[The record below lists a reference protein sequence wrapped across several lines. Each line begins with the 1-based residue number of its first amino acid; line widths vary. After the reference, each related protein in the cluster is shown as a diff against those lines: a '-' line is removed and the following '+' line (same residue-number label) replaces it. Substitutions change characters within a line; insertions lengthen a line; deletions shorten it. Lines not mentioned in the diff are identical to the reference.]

1 MIIGI
6 VGLIGSGKDTIA
18 DYLQNIHQF
27 RRESFA
33 HTLKDAVACVFGWER
48 ELIEGRTRSSREW
61 REQVDP
67 WWAER
72 LNMPNLTPRYV
83 LQVWG
88 TEVARRGFH
97 DDIWIAS
104 LENRLRKTQ
113 DDVVISDCRFPNE
126 IQAIRNAG
134 GVVIRVK
141 RGPEP
146 EWYELAETVNRG
158 PKENI
163 EWRLS
168 KNRLEE
174 YGVHASET
182 AWVGTDFDAVIDN
195 NATGLDTLYQQIKQ
209 LVDQLKSNDLALDH
223 LPAR

>member
-6 VGLIGSGKDTIA
+6 CGLIGSGKDTIA

-33 HTLKDAVACVFGWER
+33 HTLKDAVACVFGWDR
-48 ELIEGRTRSSREW
+48 ELLEGRTRESREW

-88 TEVARRGFH
+88 TEVARKSFH
-97 DDIWIAS
+97 DDIWIAA
-104 LENRLRKTQ
+104 LENKLRKTH

-126 IQAIRNAG
+126 IKAIKSAG
-134 GVVIRVK
+134 GIVIRVT

-146 EWYELAETVNRG
+146 VWYKLAEKVNQV
-158 PKENI
+158 PTQNNK
-163 EWRLS
+163 WRQS
-168 KNRLEE
+168 KNQLEA

-182 AWVGTDFDAVIDN
+182 AWVGTEFDAVIDN
-195 NATGLDTLYQQIKQ
+195 NADGLDNLYRQIKD
-209 LVDQLKSNDLALDH
+209 LVLNLQVSRVS
-223 LPAR
+223 LPA

>member
-6 VGLIGSGKDTIA
+6 CGLIGSGKDTIA

-33 HTLKDAVACVFGWER
+33 HTLKDAVAHIFGWDR
-48 ELIEGRTRSSREW
+48 ELIEGRTRESREW
-61 REQVDP
+61 REQVDS

-72 LNMPNLTPRYV
+72 LNMPHLTPRYV

-88 TEVARRGFH
+88 TEVARRSFH

-104 LENRLRKTQ
+104 LENKLRKTT

-126 IQAIRNAG
+126 IRAIKNAG
-134 GVVIRVK
+134 GIVIRVK

-146 EWYELAETVNRG
+146 VWYELAETVNRG
-158 PKENI
+158 PDKNI
-163 EWRLS
+163 NWRLS
-168 KNRLEE
+168 KNQLET
-174 YGVHASET
+174 YGIHASET
-182 AWVGTDFDAVIDN
+182 GWIGTEFDAEIDN
-195 NATGLDTLYQQIKQ
+195 NADGLDSLYTQVKH
-209 LVDQLKSNDLALDH
+209 LVQD
-223 LPAR
+223 LPAAKEDQT

>member
-6 VGLIGSGKDTIA
+6 CGLIGSGKDTIA

-33 HTLKDAVACVFGWER
+33 HALKDAVAQVFGWDR
-48 ELIEGRTRSSREW
+48 ELIEGRTRESREW
-61 REQVDP
+61 REQVDT

-88 TEVARRGFH
+88 TEVARKSFH
-97 DDIWIAS
+97 DDIWIAA
-104 LENRLRKTQ
+104 LENKLRKTH

-126 IQAIRNAG
+126 IKAIRDAG
-134 GVVIRVK
+134 GIVIRVV

-146 EWYELAETVNRG
+146 EWYNLAEKVNQG
-158 PKENI
+158 PTRNT

-168 KNRLEE
+168 KTRLEE
-174 YGVHASET
+174 YKIHASET
-182 AWVGTDFDAVIDN
+182 AWIGTKFDAVIDN
-195 NATGLDTLYQQIKQ
+195 NADGLDNLYRQIKD
-209 LVDQLKSNDLALDH
+209 LVLNLQVSKED
-223 LPAR
+223 